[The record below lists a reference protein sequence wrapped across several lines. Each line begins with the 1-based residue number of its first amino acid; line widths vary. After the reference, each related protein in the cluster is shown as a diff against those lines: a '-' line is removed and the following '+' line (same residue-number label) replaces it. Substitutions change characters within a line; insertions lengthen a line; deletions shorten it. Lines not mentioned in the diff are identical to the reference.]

1 MLKKGILILSLV
13 TTVFSASSQVHLS
26 EGFESGARP
35 LDWTEETTSGF
46 EPWRYRN
53 GGHSPNDNNW
63 LVPAGEEDIT
73 RNPPS
78 AYQGTYNA
86 IFFKQ
91 GDDNERTKLITPAM
105 DLLGATSLELSFYLC
120 QIPWNFEGASGWDVL
135 RVYYKTTEEGDWV
148 LLHEYLD
155 PVYTWEEQK
164 LVLPNASSAYYVA
177 FEGHTRWGYGTCID
191 EVLIQETGSQPLF
204 LGTSIFLNPSTTLS
218 LLDPQIYHYFGSIW
232 MYLAIRDRPC
242 LTLFRLTL

>member
-1 MLKKGILILSLV
+1 MMPKKIFLILILISWV
-13 TTVFSASSQVHLS
+13 MSGFAQVHLS
-26 EGFESGARP
+26 EGFESGVRP
-35 LDWTEETTSGF
+35 ADWTEETTDGF

-73 RNPPS
+73 RNPSS
-78 AYQGTYNA
+78 AYEGTYNA

-91 GDDNERTKLITPAM
+91 GDNNERTKLITPVM
-105 DLLGATSLELSFYLC
+105 DVLGTTSLELSFYLC

-135 RVYYKTTEEGDWV
+135 RVYYKTSEEGEWV

-164 LVLPNASSAYYVA
+164 LVLPNASSTYYVA
-177 FEGHTRWGYGTCID
+177 FEGQTRWGYGTCID
-191 EVLIQETGSQPLF
+191 NILIQETGSQPLYIGDISF
-204 LGTSIFLNPSTTLS
+204 SQPFDL
-218 LLDPQIYHYFGSIW
+218 W
-232 MYLAIRDRPC
+232 RV
-242 LTLFRLTL
+242 